1 MGLSNGKTASKI
13 NYVAFE
19 LPGGVSPRIGHLD
32 LDRKEIAV
40 LSYKSGTPLSSLYEV
55 IEMGQDGIAKTGE
68 VLPLSSV
75 KLLAPVSG
83 RDVLAVGKNYT
94 EHAKEFNA
102 SGYDA
107 SDKADIPTHPV
118 IFTKRATSII
128 AHGDDIFPHPGFTE
142 SVDYEGEIGVIIGKA
157 GFRISE
163 ADAMNHVWGYTIIND
178 MTARERQRDHK
189 QFYIGKSPDTFCPM
203 GPVAVAKEDLP
214 SVLEIETTVN
224 GEKRQTANTD
234 QLIFSIPYLIQTMSA
249 GQTLR
254 PGDVLATGTPAGVG
268 FGFRPMKFLH
278 QGDEISVSVT
288 GLGTLT
294 NRIASPNSVNSTLE
308 SVSSESHIPQSNVR
322 APPSI
327 LTSIGAKHLFYQ
339 KLEAK
344 RDSGENIAFIH
355 GLGSSS
361 SYFAALTAPLQE
373 HANLHLMDLEGHGQ
387 SPTSASSTLSIA
399 SFAKDVANVL
409 DAADAE
415 EVTVVAHSLGCLVAV
430 KLALDRPNLVK
441 KLVLMGPP
449 PSPLPEA
456 GVTGT
461 IARVKAVRDKGMFDV
476 SNTILQTALSDETKL
491 SNPTAVAAVRISLL
505 GQDPEGYAKACGALA
520 SAPGMDFAQIKAPT
534 FIITGSED
542 KVSPPALC
550 DGYSSQISRSKVETL
565 DKVGHWHLFEAS
577 ERVVSLVAKF
587 VKE

>member
-1 MGLSNGKTASKI
+1 
-13 NYVAFE
+13 
-19 LPGGVSPRIGHLD
+19 
-32 LDRKEIAV
+32 
-40 LSYKSGTPLSSLYEV
+40 
-55 IEMGQDGIAKTGE
+55 
-68 VLPLSSV
+68 
-75 KLLAPVSG
+75 
-83 RDVLAVGKNYT
+83 
-94 EHAKEFNA
+94 
-102 SGYDA
+102 
-107 SDKADIPTHPV
+107 
-118 IFTKRATSII
+118 
-128 AHGDDIFPHPGFTE
+128 
-142 SVDYEGEIGVIIGKA
+142 
-157 GFRISE
+157 
-163 ADAMNHVWGYTIIND
+163 MNHVWGYTIIND

-203 GPVAVAKEDLP
+203 GPVAVAKENLP

-234 QLIFSIPYLIQTMSA
+234 QLIFSVPYLIQTMSA

-294 NRIASPNSVNSTLE
+294 NRIANPNSVNSTLDT
-308 SVSSESHIPQSNVR
+308 VSSESHIPQSNVR

-373 HANLHLMDLEGHGQ
+373 RANLHLMDLEGHGL

-399 SFAKDVANVL
+399 SFAKDIADVL
-409 DAADAE
+409 GAAGAE

-461 IARVKAVRDKGMFDV
+461 VARVKAVRDKGMFDV
-476 SNTILQTALSDETKL
+476 SNTIVQTALSDETKL

-534 FIITGSED
+534 FIITGRED

-577 ERVVSLVAKF
+577 ERVVSLVANF
-587 VKE
+587 AKE

>member
-19 LPGGVSPRIGHLD
+19 LPGG
-32 LDRKEIAV
+32 
-40 LSYKSGTPLSSLYEV
+40 SGTPLSSLYEV
-55 IEMGQDGIAKTGE
+55 IDMGQDGIAKTGE

-83 RDVLAVGKNYT
+83 RDVLAVGKNYA

-142 SVDYEGEIGVIIGKA
+142 SVDYEGEIGVIIGRA

-373 HANLHLMDLEGHGQ
+373 HANLHLMDLEGHGL

-409 DAADAE
+409 DAAGAE

-505 GQDPEGYAKACGALA
+505 GQDAEGYAKACGALA

-542 KVSPPALC
+542 TVSPPALC
-550 DGYSSQISRSKVETL
+550 DGYSSQISRSKVKTL

-577 ERVVSLVAKF
+577 ERVVSLVANF